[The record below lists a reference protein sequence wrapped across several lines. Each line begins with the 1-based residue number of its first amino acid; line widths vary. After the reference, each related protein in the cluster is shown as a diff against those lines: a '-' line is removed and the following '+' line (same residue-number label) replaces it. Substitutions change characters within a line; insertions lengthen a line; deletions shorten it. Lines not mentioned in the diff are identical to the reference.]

1 MIEIIFAML
10 EDTLLEEDI
19 WEYKSKRKLK
29 PVHPNNCS
37 DHIPKSVEKA
47 TDGKKQSKR
56 NRNKRTVE
64 ANEKA
69 KGPEMCLG
77 GTDSQTP
84 GASSQNSSC
93 EDGTQQSQGQE
104 VTPRKHSRA
113 HKNKHVSPKIRPVYD
128 GYCPNCQMPFSS
140 LLGQTPRWHVFEC
153 LDSPPVSE
161 TECPDGRLCNSTI
174 PSHYKRYTHL
184 LLAQS
189 RAGNSPVSS
198 PSHGSAGSVSETKS
212 GFPCSL
218 EEGWS
223 PNQKQ
228 TENFKNV
235 STDHLLMTQCLR
247 KSQPPAETNKKI
259 SSPTNI
265 QTSQQAPQFAQCVN
279 NDKLVAGV
287 PLAEELDSPNNSEHV
302 NLPLPKND
310 FSDCEISYSPLQSD
324 EETYNVDEKLDD
336 SQRELFFTE
345 SSRDGS
351 LEDDNSWT
359 LFKKF
364 HGPLLTHQES
374 CPKMNSFLTQD
385 KYNEELYKYRTLNVP
400 SQLLFQNEN
409 IILGHDPS
417 YIDGDFVLF
426 PPALA
431 GGLAAS
437 SYQSTKAKPVEPEFH
452 SSQSNKQKPVIEAS
466 AVYNQISL
474 PLLKSAMSKPFESQG
489 EGCLSFPPTQNKIRE
504 FSSQNLSAKNRTNSA
519 CFCRKASDGMVGS
532 QVTVLNT
539 ETFSRTHTAA
549 KSLKILPSPP
559 KCNAIHPSTKVM
571 KQMDIGVYFGLPP
584 KIKEEK
590 LIGESALEG
599 MNSSAVV
606 SPNEKRSQQCKRKAE
621 NSLSDLEF
629 DAKNVHENSQSVG
642 LASKR
647 SQHQRKRLKK
657 ADSLHEGSL
666 QKRSNHLSNKTEA
679 GTVNVS
685 KEKVFTKS
693 ACGRW
698 QRGTTKTPESSN
710 VGEVRKRTCPFYKK
724 IPGTGFTVDAFQYG
738 LVEGCTAYFLTHF
751 HSDHY
756 AGLSKNFTFPIYC
769 SEITGNLLKRKLHVQ
784 EQYIHPLPVDTECM
798 VNGVKVVLL
807 DANHCPGAVMIL
819 FYLPNGNVI
828 LHTGDFRADPTM
840 ERSLLAGQK
849 IHTLYLDTTYC
860 SPEYSFPSQQE
871 VIQFAINTAF
881 EAVTLNPRTL
891 VVCGTYSIGK
901 EKVFLAI
908 ADVLGSKVGMSQEK
922 YKTLQCLNIPE
933 MNSLITTDMC
943 DSLVHLLP
951 MMQINFKDLQSHLKK
966 CDGRH
971 DQILAFRP
979 TGWTHSNKLTSIADV
994 IPKTKGNI
1002 SIYGIPYSEHSSYL
1016 EMKHFVQWLKPQK
1029 IIPTVNVG
1037 SWKSR
1042 STMEKYFKEWK
1053 LEAGY

>member
-19 WEYKSKRKLK
+19 WEYKSKRKPK
-29 PVHPNNCS
+29 PVHPHNCS
-37 DHIPKSVEKA
+37 ENIPKSVEKA
-47 TDGKKQSKR
+47 TNGKKQSKR
-56 NRNKRTVE
+56 NRNKKIVE
-64 ANEKA
+64 AKEKA
-69 KGPEMCLG
+69 KDPEMCLG
-77 GTDSQTP
+77 ATDSQTSV
-84 GASSQNSSC
+84 ASSQSSC
-93 EDGTQQSQGQE
+93 GDGTQQSQGKE
-104 VTPRKHSRA
+104 TTPRKHSRS
-113 HKNKHVSPKIRPVYD
+113 HKNKQVSPKIRPVYD

-174 PSHYKRYTHL
+174 PSHYKRYTHH

-189 RAGNSPVSS
+189 RASNSPVSS
-198 PSHGSAGSVSETKS
+198 LTHGLAGSVTETNS

-228 TENFKNV
+228 TENLKNV
-235 STDHLLMTQCLR
+235 STDHLLVTQCLR
-247 KSQPPAETNKKI
+247 KSQSPAETNKKI
-259 SSPTNI
+259 SSSTNI

-279 NDKLVAGV
+279 NDKLEVGL
-287 PLAEELDSPNNSEHV
+287 PLAEELDSQNNSEHV
-302 NLPLPKND
+302 NLPLPKHD
-310 FSDCEISYSPLQSD
+310 SSDCEISYSPLQSD
-324 EETYNVDEKLDD
+324 EETYNIDEKLDD
-336 SQRELFFTE
+336 SQQELFFTE
-345 SSRDGS
+345 SSRDDS
-351 LEDDNSWT
+351 LEDDNSCT
-359 LFKKF
+359 LFTKF
-364 HGPLLTHQES
+364 HGPLQTHQES
-374 CPKMNSFLTQD
+374 CPKMNSCLTQD
-385 KYNEELYKYRTLNVP
+385 KYNEELYKFKTLNVS

-409 IILGHDPS
+409 IILCHDPA
-417 YIDGDFVLF
+417 YTDDDFLLF

-431 GGLAAS
+431 GGLASS
-437 SYQSTKAKPVEPEFH
+437 SYQAPIGKPDEPEFH
-452 SSQSNKQKPVIEAS
+452 SSQSNKQKQVIEES
-466 AVYNQISL
+466 AVHNQISL
-474 PLLKSAMSKPFESQG
+474 PLLKSAMSKPFENQG
-489 EGCLSFPPTQNKIRE
+489 GGCLPFHPTQSKIRE
-504 FSSQNLSAKNRTNSA
+504 FSSKNFSAKNHTNSA
-519 CFCRKASDGMVGS
+519 CFCRKASDDMVDS
-532 QVTVLNT
+532 KVTNLNT
-539 ETFSRTHTAA
+539 GKFSSTPTAA
-549 KSLKILPSPP
+549 KSLKILPSAP

-599 MNSSAVV
+599 LNLSAVA
-606 SPNEKRSQQCKRKAE
+606 SPNEKRSQRCKRKAE
-621 NSLSDLEF
+621 KSFSDLEF
-629 DAKNVHENSQSVG
+629 DAKNVNENSQSVE
-642 LASKR
+642 LSSKR

-657 ADSLHEGSL
+657 ADSLHEGS
-666 QKRSNHLSNKTEA
+666 QKRSNHLINKTEA

-693 ACGRW
+693 GCGRW
-698 QRGTTKTPESSN
+698 QRGTTKIPESSN
-710 VGEVRKRTCPFYKK
+710 AGEVRKRTCPFYKK

-738 LVEGCTAYFLTHF
+738 SVEGCTAYFLTHF

-756 AGLSKNFTFPIYC
+756 AGLSKNFTFPVYC

-784 EQYIHPLPVDTECM
+784 EQYIHPLPVDTECV

-819 FYLPNGNVI
+819 FYLRDGNVV
-828 LHTGDFRADPTM
+828 LHTGDFRADPSM
-840 ERSLLAGQK
+840 ERSLLAGQR

-908 ADVLGSKVGMSQEK
+908 ADVLGSKVGMSPEK

-943 DSLVHLLP
+943 DSLVHLLS

-966 CDGRH
+966 CNGRY

-1016 EMKHFVQWLKPQK
+1016 EMKRFVQWLKPQK